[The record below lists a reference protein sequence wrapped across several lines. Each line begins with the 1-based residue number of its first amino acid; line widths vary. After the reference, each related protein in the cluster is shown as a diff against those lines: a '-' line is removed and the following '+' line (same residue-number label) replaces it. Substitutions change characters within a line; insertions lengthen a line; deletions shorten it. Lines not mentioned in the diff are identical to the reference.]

1 VGGFL
6 DPTVAYLRISAFK
19 DDTQAF
25 GEMIDQALQI
35 MVGVK
40 TLVVDV
46 RDNRD
51 DSDQGAKAAADRFA
65 DRRRLFMTSSA
76 RSGSRRAELGPP
88 VAWWIEPNG
97 PLPDSLALEKHWPA
111 GSIIVL

>member
-51 DSDQGAKAAADRFA
+51 DSDQGAKAAADR
-65 DRRRLFMTSSA
+65 RRLFMTSSA
-76 RSGSRRAELGPP
+76 RSGSRRVELGPP

-97 PLPDSLALEKHWPA
+97 PLPDSLALE
-111 GSIIVL
+111 